1 MFPSFTP
8 YRVGAVAALVLL
20 VAPIAFVQGASVS
33 SANIAA
39 STTVQKATNIA
50 RLAALAR
57 LWGEAKYFHPNL
69 ACRDIDWDR
78 APVETIPRVNAAT
91 GARED

>member
-20 VAPIAFVQGASVS
+20 VAPIAFVQGAPVS
-33 SANIAA
+33 SATIAA

-57 LWGEAKYFHPNL
+57 LWGEA